1 MGLPSNAKV
10 KALFGVK
17 AADQA
22 AGDYA
27 GGEGCACRA
36 FALEQHSGG
45 RYAIEVTSSK

>member
-27 GGEGCACRA
+27 GGEGCAWELGNRT
-36 FALEQHSGG
+36 G
-45 RYAIEVTSSK
+45 SK